1 MAKQPVKTSAT
12 TVADVSLEQLQARV
26 LELEGL
32 LAVEK
37 TAKEDI
43 GKAYDELQNEFVE
56 VSGAKASLETNV
68 ITLNAELEAALE
80 GKKLAEDEL
89 ETLKSASVSTETNEI
104 EVEAEEIEE
113 ELPVHTLTDGRKF
126 SFKKEAPKHLKVLGV
141 VHSQAELVKNKEA
154 MEFLIYG
161 NSFFVEQINSK

>member
-1 MAKQPVKTSAT
+1 MAKQQVKTSAT
-12 TVADVSLEQLQARV
+12 SVADVTPEQLQSKV

-32 LAVEK
+32 LAAEK
-37 TAKEDI
+37 TAKEEL
-43 GKAYDELQNEFVE
+43 GKAYNELQNEFVE

-68 ITLNAELEAALE
+68 IALGAELEAVLE
-80 GKKLAEDEL
+80 SRKLAEEAL
-89 ETLKSASVSTETNEI
+89 EKLMSASVPTETNEI
-104 EVEAEEIEE
+104 DVEAEEIEE
-113 ELPVHTLTDGRKF
+113 ARPEHTLTDGRKF
-126 SFKKEAPKHLKVLGV
+126 SFTKKAPKHLKVLGV

>member
-1 MAKQPVKTSAT
+1 MAKQPLKTSAT
-12 TVADVSLEQLQARV
+12 TVADVSLDQLQATV
-26 LELEGL
+26 LKLEGL
-32 LAVEK
+32 LAEEK

-43 GKAYDELQNEFVE
+43 AKAFDELQNEFVE
-56 VSGAKASLETNV
+56 VSGAKGSLETNV
-68 ITLNAELEAALE
+68 ITLKVELEAAIE
-80 GKKLAEDEL
+80 AKKLAEEAL
-89 ETLKSASVSTETNEI
+89 EKLTAALGSTEANEI
-104 EVEAEEIEE
+104 EVEVEE

-126 SFKKEAPKHLKVLGV
+126 SFTKKAPKHLKVLGV

>member
-12 TVADVSLEQLQARV
+12 TVADVSPEQFQARV

-32 LAVEK
+32 LADEK
-37 TAKEDI
+37 TAKEELE
-43 GKAYDELQNEFVE
+43 KAFNELQNEFIE

-68 ITLNAELEAALE
+68 ITLKVELEAVKEA
-80 GKKLAEDEL
+80 L
-89 ETLKSASVSTETNEI
+89 ETLKSAPATTEVNDLEVEI
-104 EVEAEEIEE
+104 EVEVEE

-126 SFKKEAPKHLKVLGV
+126 SFIKTAPKHLKVLDV
-141 VHSQAELVKNKEA
+141 IHSQAELVKNKEA